1 MLYLIFVSLVQ
12 QKIRTMATV
21 KVVLR
26 KKVNKDGTFP
36 LALRITKDRK
46 SSFIHLGYSV
56 KIEDWIADE
65 QRVKASH
72 PNSKRLNNFIL
83 KKKSEASD
91 TSLEVETQRTEVS
104 TKVIKQ
110 KIKPKG
116 GSSFFLQ
123 ASIYLKNLEKTG
135 NYNCYIAEKSR
146 VKIFQLFISD
156 RDITKT
162 KPTGKKD
169 VKEIGLSDIAFSDI
183 TEGLLNRFKVEL
195 AAKRKSSDRT
205 IANYLVMVRS
215 VFNQAI
221 KDGATEEKYYPFGKG
236 KTSIEFPDSTK
247 VGISVEEVTK
257 LEHVYLPVQSHDHAR
272 NLWLLSYY
280 FAGMRISDVFR
291 LRWSDFKEMRLHYT
305 MGKNNKVGSLKAPE
319 KALAILEKYVATKD
333 RKNDLIFPELKVLP
347 NLDDEFE
354 VKRKIANSV
363 NRYNKILSR
372 FVLPAAEIES
382 KVTMHVSRHTFATLA
397 GDKIP
402 VQMLQKLYR
411 HSDIKTTIGYQ
422 ANFIYK
428 DADDALEAVIRG

>member
-1 MLYLIFVSLVQ
+1 
-12 QKIRTMATV
+12 MATV
-21 KVVLR
+21 KIVLR
-26 KKVNKDGTFP
+26 KKANKDGTYP

-56 KIEDWIADE
+56 KIEDWIASD
-65 QRVKASH
+65 QCVKSSH

-91 TSLEVETQRTEVS
+91 TSLEVETQRKEVS
-104 TKVIKQ
+104 TRAIKQ

-116 GSSFFLQ
+116 GSTFFAQ
-123 ASIYLKNLEKTG
+123 AHIYLNNFEKTG

-169 VKEIGLSDIAFSDI
+169 VKETGLSDIAFSDI

-195 AAKRKSSDRT
+195 SAKRKSSERT
-205 IANYLVMVRS
+205 IANYLVMIRS
-215 VFNQAI
+215 IFSQAI
-221 KDGATEEKYYPFGKG
+221 KDGVTEEKYYPFGKG
-236 KTSIEFPDSTK
+236 KASIEIPDSTK
-247 VGISVEEVTK
+247 VGISIDEVTK
-257 LEHVYLPVQSHDHAR
+257 LEQVDLLVQSYDHAR
-272 NLWLLSYY
+272 NLWLVSYY
-280 FAGMRISDVFR
+280 FAGMRISDVLR

-305 MGKNNKVGSLKAPE
+305 MGKNNKSGSLKTPE
-319 KALAILEKYVATKD
+319 KALAILEKYAQDKD
-333 RKNDLIFPELKVLP
+333 KKNDLIFPDLKVLP
-347 NLDDEFE
+347 SLDDEFE
-354 VKRKIANSV
+354 VKRKIANAV

-372 FVLPAAEIES
+372 FVLPIAGIES
-382 KVTMHVSRHTFATLA
+382 KVTMHVSRHTFATQA

-402 VQMLQKLYR
+402 IQMLQKLYR

-422 ANFIYK
+422 ANFIYQ
-428 DADDALEAVIRG
+428 DADDALNAVIGG